1 MIIAFETGFV
11 PPNINY
17 TSPRDDIDAFANG
30 TIRVLTKPLSLK
42 NGYISINSFGFGGC
56 NAHLLL
62 KWNIKQKINN
72 GAPSDELP
80 RLVTLSGRTKESVNS
95 FLNDVSIDISKTILF
110 LIIRTYYNYHS
121 HFKKIVFAD
130 R

>member
-1 MIIAFETGFV
+1 MFSILSLIFLKIITAFETGFI
-11 PPNINY
+11 PPNINI

-30 TIRVLTKPLSLK
+30 TIRVLTRPLPLK

-62 KWNIKQKINN
+62 KWHIKQKVNN
-72 GAPSDELP
+72 GAPNDDLP

-95 FLNDVSIDISKTILF
+95 FLNDVGINIF
-110 LIIRTYYNYHS
+110 MHY
-121 HFKKIVFAD
+121 FQ
-130 R
+130 